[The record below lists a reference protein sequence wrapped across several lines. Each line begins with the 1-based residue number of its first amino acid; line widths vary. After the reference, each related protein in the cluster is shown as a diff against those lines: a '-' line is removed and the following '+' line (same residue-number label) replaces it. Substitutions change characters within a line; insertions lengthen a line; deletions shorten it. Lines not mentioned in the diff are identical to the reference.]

1 MGCPAWLVVPQ
12 EEERSLHG
20 GVGTQHHLDAGT
32 QGCCA
37 QEWTQA
43 WGRAVTLGGMGTG
56 RLSYNSDTVWPLEGK
71 AVGLRDS
78 LSPSS
83 MGPAAPR
90 RLLCGSRGGPW
101 VPTLG
106 PGHTALR
113 AWFPSAGRGQACGRG
128 VCVSRLL
135 PWAVSP
141 GGFTSRKQALCGH
154 RLFPSLV
161 QAGNTGCRPP
171 KCVHANSF
179 SSALTHRG
187 EWLFT
192 VCALWGDTL

>member
-1 MGCPAWLVVPQ
+1 MGCPAWLVVLQ

-90 RLLCGSRGGPW
+90 RLLCGLRGGPW

-106 PGHTALR
+106 PGHTAL
-113 AWFPSAGRGQACGRG
+113 A
-128 VCVSRLL
+128 
-135 PWAVSP
+135 
-141 GGFTSRKQALCGH
+141 
-154 RLFPSLV
+154 PSLV
-161 QAGNTGCRPP
+161 PLCRARPGLREGRVRLPPPALGCFSWRFYQQETGTLRPP
-171 KCVHANSF
+171 APPISCTS
-179 SSALTHRG
+179 
-187 EWLFT
+187 W
-192 VCALWGDTL
+192 